1 MFNGSENKE
10 LNQCLAIT
18 YPNGPCEDMFE
29 YLAQYKPNH
38 LMELLRVMTLKETD
52 LTYAAEIAGRYI
64 RDEKVL
70 IPLAKLM
77 IHDSALVREGARLGI
92 ERWTEERE

>member
-1 MFNGSENKE
+1 MFNGPENKE
-10 LNQCLAIT
+10 LNTYLTIT

-38 LMELLRVMTLKETD
+38 LIKLLGSNDLKYID
-52 LTYAAEIAGRYI
+52 LTFAAEIAGMYI

-70 IPLAKLM
+70 VPLARLM
-77 IHDSALVREGARLGI
+77 IHDYALVREGAYKGVYF
-92 ERWTEERE
+92 T